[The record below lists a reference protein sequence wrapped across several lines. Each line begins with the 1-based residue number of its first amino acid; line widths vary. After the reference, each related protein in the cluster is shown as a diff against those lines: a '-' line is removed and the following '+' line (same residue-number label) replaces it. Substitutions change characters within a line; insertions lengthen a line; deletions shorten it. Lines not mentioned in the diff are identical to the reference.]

1 MNIFNILL
9 YSGTL
14 LIVVGFLGFL
24 YSEMK
29 LREIDRKLAEN
40 QRFIDALLRTQ
51 QLQNI
56 RKDINEKSKT

>member
-14 LIVVGFLGFL
+14 LIVVGFLLFL
-24 YSEMK
+24 YCEMK
-29 LREIDRKLAEN
+29 EREIDRKLAEN
-40 QRFIDALLRTQ
+40 QHFIDAILRTQ

-56 RKDINEKSKT
+56 RKDINDKSKT

>member
-1 MNIFNILL
+1 MYNILL

-14 LIVVGFLGFL
+14 LIVVGFLLFL
-24 YSEMK
+24 YCEMK
-29 LREIDRKLAEN
+29 EREIDRKLAEN

>member
-29 LREIDRKLAEN
+29 LREVDRKLAEN

-56 RKDINEKSKT
+56 RKDIK

>member
-1 MNIFNILL
+1 MNFFNILL

-14 LIVVGFLGFL
+14 LIVVGFLLFL
-24 YSEMK
+24 YCEMK
-29 LREIDRKLAEN
+29 EREIDRKLAEN

-56 RKDINEKSKT
+56 RKDIK

>member
-14 LIVVGFLGFL
+14 LIVVGFLLFL
-24 YSEMK
+24 YCEMK
-29 LREIDRKLAEN
+29 EREIDRKLAEN
-40 QRFIDALLRTQ
+40 QRFIDAVLRTQ

>member
-1 MNIFNILL
+1 MYNILL

-14 LIVVGFLGFL
+14 LIVVGFLLFL
-24 YSEMK
+24 YCEMK
-29 LREIDRKLAEN
+29 ERELDRKLAEN

>member
-29 LREIDRKLAEN
+29 LREVDRKLAEN

-56 RKDINEKSKT
+56 RKDIRK

>member
-1 MNIFNILL
+1 MYNILL

-29 LREIDRKLAEN
+29 LREVDRKLAEN

>member
-1 MNIFNILL
+1 MIDWNIVL
-9 YSGTL
+9 YIGTL

-29 LREIDRKLAEN
+29 LREIDRKQAEN